1 MDVYEIVNK
10 RITELLEAGCCP
22 WLKPWN
28 ASTNMPRNLIS
39 KREYAGIN
47 VWLLNAMN
55 YSSPYFAS
63 YRQITEKGGHVRK
76 GEKANVVVFWKL
88 MDNRQSDD
96 PEAVP
101 NAAGK
106 VPLLRYYN
114 VFNVQAQTEGIEV
127 PVLEETV
134 NQFTPIEAAERIIQN
149 MPDKPLIQHM
159 GNRAYYSVGSDT
171 ITLPPQHTFNSPE
184 EYAST
189 LNHEAIHSTMAEHR
203 LNRKA
208 SIQVHKFGDEAYS
221 REELVAEMGA
231 AFLCAHAGIENT
243 VQNSASYIQ
252 GWLKALKDD
261 RKLLVI
267 ASAQAQKAA
276 NWILNN
282 NPSEEE
288 SE

>member
-10 RITELLEAGCCP
+10 RIIELLEAGCCP

-28 ASTNMPRNLIS
+28 ATTNMPRNLIS
-39 KREYAGIN
+39 KREYSGIN
-47 VWLLNAMN
+47 VWLLNSMN

-63 YRQITEKGGHVRK
+63 YRQISERGGHVKK
-76 GEKANVVVFWKL
+76 GEKANVVCFWKL
-88 MDNRQSDD
+88 MDKRQTDD
-96 PEAVP
+96 PEATP

-106 VPLLRYYN
+106 VPLLHYYN
-114 VFNVQAQTEGIEV
+114 VFNVPFQTEGIEV
-127 PVLEETV
+127 PPLDETV
-134 NQFTPIEAAERIIQN
+134 NQFTPIEEAERIIQN
-149 MPDKPLIQHM
+149 MPDKPLIQHV
-159 GNRAYYSVGSDT
+159 GNRAFYSVTTDT
-171 ITLPPQHTFNSPE
+171 ITMPPQHTFNSPE

-208 SIQVHKFGDEAYS
+208 SMKNHEFGDEIRA

-231 AFLCAHAGIENT
+231 AYLCAFAGITNT
-243 VQNSASYIQ
+243 IQNSASYCQ
-252 GWLKALKDD
+252 GWLKALRDD
-261 RKLLVI
+261 RKLLVV

-276 NWILNN
+276 NFILNRFHT
-282 NPSEEE
+282 EEE

>member
-39 KREYAGIN
+39 KREYSGIN
-47 VWLLNAMN
+47 LWLLNAMN

-63 YRQITEKGGHVRK
+63 YRQITEKGGYVRK

-88 MDNRQSDD
+88 MDKHQADD
-96 PEAVP
+96 PEAIP

-114 VFNVQAQTEGIEV
+114 VFNVPAQTEGIEV
-127 PVLEETV
+127 PAIVETV
-134 NQFTPIEAAERIIQN
+134 NTFTPIEEAERIIQN

-159 GNRAYYSVGSDT
+159 GNRAYYSPGSDT
-171 ITLPPQHTFNSPE
+171 ITMPPQHTFNSPE
-184 EYAST
+184 EYYST
-189 LNHEAIHSTMAEHR
+189 LNHEAVHSTMAEHR

-208 SIQVHKFGDEAYS
+208 SMKNHQFGDETRAQ
-221 REELVAEMGA
+221 EELVAEMGA
-231 AFLCAHAGIENT
+231 AYLCAFAGITNT
-243 VQNSASYIQ
+243 IQNSASYCQ
-252 GWLKALKDD
+252 SWLKALKGD

-267 ASAQAQKAA
+267 ASSQASKAA
-276 NWILNN
+276 EFILNRHQ
-282 NPSEEE
+282 SEEV